1 MVLARIRLLVPG
13 VWVMVELLQ
22 DGKAPPL
29 VLTEE
34 DSVLVDWENELEAQ
48 FKAWGHRF
56 LAWARDC
63 GAVVHEQGL
72 DYYISLDR
80 LAQSLLAMDGRK
92 KMAEKHKA
100 LLAKFW
106 VLADRSG
113 AYMAGYDVEA
123 KMLRLSKPG
132 SEWAERDVGA

>member
-34 DSVLVDWENELEAQ
+34 DSVLVDWESELEAQ

-63 GAVVHEQGL
+63 GAVVQDQGL

-80 LAQSLLAMDGRK
+80 LARSMGGQKRAS
-92 KMAEKHKA
+92 EKHKA